1 MKYILILHLCSMV
14 TGKCLDPHIPGY
26 QFKTHYECAIGGYTA
41 SKNSLELLAK
51 DEEYFGLDRINKE
64 KLAIRFECKALDNA

>member
-1 MKYILILHLCSMV
+1 MLFRS
-14 TGKCLDPHIPGY
+14 
-26 QFKTHYECAIGGYTA
+26 AIGGYTA

-51 DEEYFGLDRINKE
+51 DEEYFGLDKINKE